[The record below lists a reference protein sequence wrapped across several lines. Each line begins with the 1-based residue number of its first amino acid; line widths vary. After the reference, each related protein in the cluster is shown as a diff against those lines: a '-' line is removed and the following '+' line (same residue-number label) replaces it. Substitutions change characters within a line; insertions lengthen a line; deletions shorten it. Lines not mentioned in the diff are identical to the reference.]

1 MKTFFLSKSLI
12 ALAVAVAAATACK
25 TEASEQPISPP
36 ASAGAL
42 PDGIIPDSPA
52 AQVLKLVQAGVEPS
66 VIHSYIA
73 NCNSAFNLDANQI
86 IALAD
91 AGVPVDLVNAMMTHD
106 KTLSSATNTPVA
118 PPAANSETVAA
129 PVTPVT
135 MNYFNDNLSP
145 YGSWVEVEG
154 YGRCWRPTTVIYD
167 SNWRPYCDR
176 GHWVYTDCGWYWDS
190 DYSWGVTFHYGRWF
204 RHDRFGWCWYP
215 DTVWAPSWV
224 TWRSSD
230 AYCGW
235 APLPPFAEYRPGFG
249 FVYRGANVSVGFG
262 FGLGADYFTFVSTER
277 LCDRHPR
284 NFRENHERVTQIFN
298 QTTVINNYNINRQT
312 VMNNG
317 ISIDR
322 VNTASHHPIQPIAVG
337 ELPNARRHG
346 WQGSAPENR
355 TMTPLQ
361 GQREAGNHSNQHS
374 DSTTTRPAQNQSA
387 TPAIRPDHPVQ
398 QLVSPNRNRN
408 DNFSAPPATTRSD
421 ENRNSQ
427 HDRESDSRNLNS
439 SAPNITSPHPANSV
453 GTPFTSIP
461 QRNGSMPNA
470 LPEHQTPVFHND
482 SHETPRTFNAPTVN
496 TPQQH
501 PQTAA
506 EPQQF
511 VMPAVPEHGQSHE
524 PRTDQF
530 TPRQSA
536 PNVAP
541 RNYSAPVVSQPSASA
556 PTQEG
561 KSDSHK
567 NKNGDQ

>member
-1 MKTFFLSKSLI
+1 
-12 ALAVAVAAATACK
+12 
-25 TEASEQPISPP
+25 
-36 ASAGAL
+36 
-42 PDGIIPDSPA
+42 
-52 AQVLKLVQAGVEPS
+52 
-66 VIHSYIA
+66 
-73 NCNSAFNLDANQI
+73 
-86 IALAD
+86 
-91 AGVPVDLVNAMMTHD
+91 MTHD

-154 YGRCWRPTTVIYD
+154 YGRCWRPTAVIYD

-262 FGLGADYFTFVSTER
+262 FNLGADYFTFVSTDR

-298 QTTVINNYNINRQT
+298 QTTVINNYNVNRQT
-312 VMNNG
+312 VVNNG
-317 ISIDR
+317 ISVDR
-322 VNTASHHPIQPIAVG
+322 VNTGQHRPIQPVAVG
-337 ELPNARRHG
+337 ELPNAARQG
-346 WQGSAPENR
+346 WRGNDEHPRPHPGNNDSRSNQSGPNQAASPIRSANENAASHQPTPIENR
-355 TMTPLQ
+355 NYQ
-361 GQREAGNHSNQHS
+361 HERDASNRDNQHNNS
-374 DSTTTRPAQNQSA
+374 PTTRPAQNQPS
-387 TPAIRPDHPVQ
+387 TPVIHPSQPTQ
-398 QLVSPNRNRN
+398 QLSSPNRNRN
-408 DNFSAPPATTRSD
+408 DNFSAPPATTRPD
-421 ENRNSQ
+421 ENRNNQ
-427 HDRESDSRNLNS
+427 HDRETGSRNLNS
-439 SAPNITSPHPANSV
+439 SAQTITSPHPANTV
-453 GTPFTSIP
+453 GTPFTSTP
-461 QRNGSMPNA
+461 QRNGSAPNV
-470 LPEHQTPVFHND
+470 LPAQQTPVIRND
-482 SHETPRTFNAPTVN
+482 SHETPRNFNAPTVS
-496 TPQQH
+496 TPQQR

-506 EPQQF
+506 EPRQF
-511 VMPAVPEHGQSHE
+511 VAPATPVIPERGPQRE
-524 PRTDQF
+524 PRTEQF

-536 PNVAP
+536 PSVAP
-541 RNYSAPVVSQPSASA
+541 RSYSPPVVSQPSVPASA
-556 PTQEG
+556 QEG

-567 NKNGDQ
+567 NKNGEQ